1 MMASSLYHKK
11 YWEEVGGYDETM
23 KHGFEDWE
31 F

>member
-1 MMASSLYHKK
+1 MMLAHYTIKNIK
-11 YWEEVGGYDETM
+11 EVGGYDETM